1 MSTYVQL
8 GRRKTTTGERKTT
21 TGEEDRWKR
30 RRQGNGLNTRN
41 VFRKTC
47 WPNYCKKYHTWSCVR
62 NWRDNILLRS
72 KLKAANNWTVVPIN
86 EKKGY
91 TYMH

>member
-1 MSTYVQL
+1 MGMQL
-8 GRRKTTTGERKTT
+8 EY
-21 TGEEDRWKR
+21 RWKR
-30 RRQGNGLNTRN
+30 RRQGNGLNTRI

-47 WPNYCKKYHTWSCVR
+47 RPNYCKSWPVICVTRKYHTWSCVR
-62 NWRDNILLRS
+62 NWRDNSLLRS

>member
-1 MSTYVQL
+1 MLEQQLFTYARSSAPARSWPVICV
-8 GRRKTTTGERKTT
+8 
-21 TGEEDRWKR
+21 
-30 RRQGNGLNTRN
+30 TR
-41 VFRKTC
+41 
-47 WPNYCKKYHTWSCVR
+47 KYHTWSCVR